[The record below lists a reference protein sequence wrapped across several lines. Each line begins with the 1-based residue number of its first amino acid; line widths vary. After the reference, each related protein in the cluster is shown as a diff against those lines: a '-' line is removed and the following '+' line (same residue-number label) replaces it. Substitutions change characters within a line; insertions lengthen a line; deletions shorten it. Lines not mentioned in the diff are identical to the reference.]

1 LTHEDSFSKNFQ
13 HNNEEFRLNIID
25 TAGQSEYTPALP
37 SRYCIGRLLFLF
49 KGSHGF
55 ILTFS
60 IDDSHSF
67 EVIEHVN
74 KILLEGIGTKYIPRI
89 LVGNKSDLES
99 SREVD
104 KEKIQNLLK
113 TLKCPYV
120 ECSAMKEGEE
130 LDKIFSDLL
139 KEIDKEI
146 NDEYPYDIKNTK
158 LKLNFVTK
166 YHQTF
171 HLILMYS
178 MVAQIVLNIF
188 LN

>member
-1 LTHEDSFSKNFQ
+1 MTHEDSFSKNIYY
-13 HNNEEFRLNIID
+13 NNEEYRLNIID

-37 SRYCIGRLLFLF
+37 SRYCIGTWFFFNL

-99 SREVD
+99 TREVD

-120 ECSAMKEGEE
+120 ECSALNGGEE
-130 LDKIFSDLL
+130 MEKIFTELL

-166 YHQTF
+166 HHQTF
-171 HLILMYS
+171 NMVLLYS
-178 MVAQIVLNIF
+178 MATQIVFNI
-188 LN
+188 L